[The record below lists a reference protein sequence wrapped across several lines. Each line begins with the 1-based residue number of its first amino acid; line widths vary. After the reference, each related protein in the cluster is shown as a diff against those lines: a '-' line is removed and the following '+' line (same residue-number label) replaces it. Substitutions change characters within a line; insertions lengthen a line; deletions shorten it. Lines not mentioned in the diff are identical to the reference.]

1 MGRYSLVDKY
11 QKKIIMRNFFKIFFA
26 SLLALI
32 VFTVIG
38 LFLLIGFISSA
49 TTSEVPVVGTKA
61 VLVLDLSV
69 NFKEQAEENP
79 FGSLISAT
87 ETTIPSLFDV
97 VRLIDH
103 AKADSSVK
111 GIYILSSDNANGF
124 SSSEELRKAILSFKK
139 SGKFVIAYGETM
151 TQKAYYVASAAERV
165 YVHPQ
170 GGLEWS
176 GFSSNLFFLKGMLD
190 KLQIEPQ
197 IFYAGKFKSATEPLR
212 ETKMTEANRLQ
223 TSVWLGD
230 LYSAFL
236 NAASQARK
244 IDTAVLHQLANEGSI
259 QSATDA
265 LKFQLVDDLKYDDE
279 VKTELLKR
287 LKKGPT
293 SSINFVTINEYAAAT
308 SLDSYSGGKIAILF
322 AQGDIVSAE
331 GDEQQVSSDVF
342 KNVIRKARLDSD
354 VKAIV
359 LRVNSPGGSALASDV
374 IWREI
379 SLARKAKPVVVSMGD
394 VAASGGYYIACNADA
409 VFANETTI
417 TGSIGVFSIVPNFES
432 FLKNK
437 LGITTDRVRTAPYAD
452 MGAGDRALTD
462 PEKRFFQ
469 ASTDSIYHTFKSRV
483 AEGRKRDIVYVDS
496 IAQGRVWTGK
506 RALEAGLVDKIG
518 TLQDAITHA
527 AKLAKLDDYRLR
539 QYPEKKSLLEQIMGN
554 YKRSIKTTLIKE
566 ELGVEQWNILQQF
579 KQVKQMVGEPQ
590 ARMPYFLTI
599 H

>member
-1 MGRYSLVDKY
+1 
-11 QKKIIMRNFFKIFFA
+11 MRNFFKIFFA

-38 LFLLIGFISSA
+38 IFLLVGFVSSA
-49 TTSEVPVVGTKA
+49 ASPEVPVVGSKA

-69 NFKEQAEENP
+69 NYKEQAQENP
-79 FGSLISAT
+79 FGSLLGNAESD
-87 ETTIPSLFDV
+87 IPSLLDV
-97 VRLIDH
+97 IRLLDN
-103 AKADSSVK
+103 AKSDSAVK
-111 GIYILSSDNANGF
+111 GLYILAADNANGF
-124 SSSEELRKAILSFKK
+124 SSSEEIRKAVLNFKK
-139 SGKFVIAYGETM
+139 SGKFVVAYGETM
-151 TQKAYYVASAAERV
+151 TQKAYYVANAAERV

-223 TSVWLGD
+223 TAVWLGD
-230 LYSAFL
+230 LYASFLRSVSKARNIDSA
-236 NAASQARK
+236 
-244 IDTAVLHQLANEGSI
+244 TLHQLAINGSI
-259 QSATDA
+259 QSAADA
-265 LKFQLVDDLKYDDE
+265 SRYKLVDGLKYDDE
-279 VKTELLKR
+279 IKGEMLKW
-287 LKKGPT
+287 LKKDPK
-293 SSINFVTINEYAAAT
+293 SSINFVSINEYAQAT
-308 SLDSYSGGKIAILF
+308 SLDNYSSGGKIAVIF

-331 GDEQQVSSDVF
+331 GDEEQVSSDVF
-342 KNVIRKARLDSD
+342 KNVIRKARLDKD

-374 IWREI
+374 IWREV
-379 SLARKAKPVVVSMGD
+379 SLAKKAKPVVVSMGD
-394 VAASGGYYIACNADA
+394 VAASGGYYIACNANT

-437 LGITTDRVRTAPYAD
+437 LGITTDRVRTAPFAD
-452 MGAGDRALTD
+452 MGAGDRPLTE

-469 ASTDSIYHTFKSRV
+469 SATDSIYHTFKSRV
-483 AEGRKRDIVYVDS
+483 ADGRQKNMEYVDS
-496 IAQGRVWTGK
+496 IAQGRVWTGT
-506 RALEAGLVDKIG
+506 RALQIGLVDKIG
-518 TLQDAITHA
+518 TLQDAIDHA
-527 AKLAKLDDYRLR
+527 AELAKVDGYRIR
-539 QYPEKKSLLEQIMGN
+539 QYPEKKGLFEQIMGN
-554 YKRSIKTTLIKE
+554 YKRSIKSSLITE
-566 ELGVEQWNILQQF
+566 EIGLEQWNLLQQF

-590 ARMPYFLTI
+590 TRMPYFLTV